1 MQTTYLRSQRVL
13 DVWTLAFGHLR
24 ACPEALSDFIVIA
37 AVKHRPPISSKEKRM
52 WRNSLLAAFLL
63 VAVLPVSLSAQ
74 APARTKKQEDRIVAA
89 VRAVI
94 DAQRE
99 AWNRGDVEGYMDGY
113 ARSKDTVF
121 VSGDNVT
128 RGWQTVLDRYK
139 KNYDSREK
147 MGTLTF
153 SDLEITPIGTG
164 TAIVLGR
171 WHLQRAKDEPHG
183 RFTLIFR
190 KTKQGWR
197 IVHDHTSSA

>member
-1 MQTTYLRSQRVL
+1 
-13 DVWTLAFGHLR
+13 
-24 ACPEALSDFIVIA
+24 
-37 AVKHRPPISSKEKRM
+37 M
-52 WRNSLLAAFLL
+52 WRKLFTVTVLLCSIASLITGAITDE
-63 VAVLPVSLSAQ
+63 
-74 APARTKKQEDRIVAA
+74 RDKKIIAA

-94 DAQRE
+94 DAQRD
-99 AWNRGDVEGYMDGY
+99 AWNRGDIEGYMDGY
-113 ARSKDTVF
+113 ARSTDTIF

-153 SDLEITPIGTG
+153 SDLEFTPIGNDA
-164 TAIVLGR
+164 AIVLGR
-171 WHLQRAKDEPHG
+171 WRLQRAHDEPHG

-197 IVHDHTSSA
+197 IVHDHTSSAS